1 MAIIQ
6 SILSVIQTIFCS
18 GPAHLLCY
26 SALLGTELYQSF
38 VNTKICF
45 LVLPRK
51 PFTALQA
58 RVFPVY
64 FRIQSLLL
72 LLLAVTAPSR
82 GLLSLIERKSNWV
95 PLLVGTCTAALNLFV
110 FGPRTSRAMVSID
123 QQGTATANAQTEPS
137 ERQPLNQEKAVLRKI
152 FSKNHAMSIHLNLIT
167 IIATLWYGWGLSTK
181 LAT

>member
-1 MAIIQ
+1 MAITQSILYVIQ
-6 SILSVIQTIFCS
+6 SIFCT

-38 VNTKICF
+38 VMTKICF

-51 PFTALQA
+51 PFIALQA

-72 LLLAVTAPSR
+72 VLLAVTTPSH
-82 GLLSLIERKSNWV
+82 GLLSLIGRKSSWV
-95 PLLVGTCTAALNLFV
+95 PMLVSVGTAALNLFLY
-110 FGPRTSRAMVSID
+110 GPRTSRAMISVQ
-123 QQGTATANAQTEPS
+123 QQGIAAADDQTELS
-137 ERQPLNQEKAVLRKI
+137 EREPLNQEKAALRKK
-152 FSKNHAMSIHLNLIT
+152 FSKNHAMSIHLNLIS
-167 IIATLWYGWGLSTK
+167 IIATLWYGWGLSIK